1 MSSIYEEEQYEMN
14 EALLVKKIIFLIVAL
29 AMDDG
34 VKEYADI
41 KNLLKGYLTKKL
53 LLPSN
58 ALQSELLKLAINL
71 TYMLETPLER
81 G

>member
-1 MSSIYEEEQYEMN
+1 MN